1 MGRKW
6 TTKKQRKY
14 LKKVLPNFLKA
25 QKEDNTQLFL
35 PPTYEQYFEKF
46 PIPSPTGEQ
55 IEHAK
60 GDVEAAHQLNMKKA
74 TQRVKTWL
82 YNRARSTSQAAASS
96 RKNTINLA
104 QVKKKKGRVTEIQ
117 AYMKLY
123 QRKLK
128 ARNEGAYSAY
138 KSKLKEEESTEEV
151 LDSLTFTRLR
161 NEEVYAQEPEHVKNR
176 VKRVM
181 AEFNS
186 GKLATIVPDKDDSD
200 SDSDEHDDSASVID
214 DPARQKLCARAD
226 AIACV
231 QNAMEVILNNFLE
244 QTGWTIAVLFGGPNP
259 HKGGSLDAFLLESED
274 RSSSMM
280 LGPVFAFGDGGLR
293 VRGVSVRARFDG
305 ERRASLPLPVV
316 LALTADST
324 SQSPSVHFVLRL
336 SRRVMGG
343 YPTGRAHARWVTET
357 LTSRSRLPA
366 ADAQEVVLMLVL
378 LDLGLEAFEL
388 RARALEVVS
397 FSNLS
402 SLRWRAASASA
413 KLGASLVSMCR
424 SDSTKR
430 RTSCG
435 HLHGGAAG
443 PIWRVKLESGLRVST
458 ESPFEREGIMSDMLS
473 PESKSAKFSE
483 STVLTEPDALLTA
496 EHKDE
501 LRVSRPFV
509 PHTRF
514 VNLSRFSQHSLL
526 SFFAAFPSAPAPAP
540 IVIDEDDLPFS
551 SHVRVGWY
559 TYQYLRSSADSDRYR
574 WEIVLERSIWR

>member
-1 MGRKW
+1 
-6 TTKKQRKY
+6 
-14 LKKVLPNFLKA
+14 
-25 QKEDNTQLFL
+25 
-35 PPTYEQYFEKF
+35 
-46 PIPSPTGEQ
+46 
-55 IEHAK
+55 
-60 GDVEAAHQLNMKKA
+60 
-74 TQRVKTWL
+74 
-82 YNRARSTSQAAASS
+82 
-96 RKNTINLA
+96 
-104 QVKKKKGRVTEIQ
+104 
-117 AYMKLY
+117 
-123 QRKLK
+123 
-128 ARNEGAYSAY
+128 
-138 KSKLKEEESTEEV
+138 
-151 LDSLTFTRLR
+151 
-161 NEEVYAQEPEHVKNR
+161 
-176 VKRVM
+176 
-181 AEFNS
+181 
-186 GKLATIVPDKDDSD
+186 
-200 SDSDEHDDSASVID
+200 
-214 DPARQKLCARAD
+214 
-226 AIACV
+226 
-231 QNAMEVILNNFLE
+231 
-244 QTGWTIAVLFGGPNP
+244 
-259 HKGGSLDAFLLESED
+259 
-274 RSSSMM
+274 M

-357 LTSRSRLPA
+357 LTSRSRLPV
-366 ADAQEVVLMLVL
+366 ADAQEVVLVLVL

-501 LRVSRPFV
+501 LR
-509 PHTRF
+509 
-514 VNLSRFSQHSLL
+514 HSLL

-574 WEIVLERSIWR
+574 WEIVLERDDGILGALDVVLVVVLGLAPMNWRVVGRLLEDGK